1 MKIKEMCSRML
12 AVVEPQTDLR
22 TAARLMRDHHVGSLI
37 VVEKQSGDLRPVG
50 IITDR
55 DIVIG
60 VVAAEGVRP
69 ESLTVGEVM
78 GRDLAL
84 VDENDGMFEAVEA
97 MSDKG
102 ARRLPVVDKKGRLVG
117 IVTLDDLLRVL
128 ASELSGLAA
137 ALDNAS
143 GREVHERPAIET
155 G

>member
-55 DIVIG
+55 DIVIS

>member
-12 AVVEPQTDLR
+12 AVIEPQTDLR

-37 VVEKQSGDLRPVG
+37 VVEKKDGELRPVG

-55 DIVIG
+55 DIVIS
-60 VVAAEGVRP
+60 VVAAEDVQP
-69 ESLTVGEVM
+69 ETLTAGDVM
-78 GRDLAL
+78 GGDLAL
-84 VDENDGMFEAVEA
+84 VDEEGGMFEAIEA

-102 ARRLPVVDKKGRLVG
+102 ARRMPVVDKKGRLVG

-137 ALDNAS
+137 AVDNAG
-143 GREVHERPAIET
+143 GREVQEHPAIET